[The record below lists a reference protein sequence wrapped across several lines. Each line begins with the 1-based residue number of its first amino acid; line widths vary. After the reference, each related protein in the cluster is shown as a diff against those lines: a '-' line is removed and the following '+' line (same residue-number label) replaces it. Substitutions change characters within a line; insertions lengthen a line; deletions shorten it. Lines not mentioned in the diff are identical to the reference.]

1 MCCLAVIFII
11 NLLTILLFITMY
23 NVVAKFH
30 SPMIFKNDILLAT
43 IIMGL
48 RIYTFYSSIFRS
60 EQGTFSYKLFSMY
73 KICKS
78 GFNISEKK
86 RIINKFRF
94 YTRKNLATCYYFL
107 EDIEKDEYR
116 IMSRLHFHVAKIWPQ
131 SVADFLLLKISICS
145 SFLSIDFFCNF
156 Q

>member
-1 MCCLAVIFII
+1 MQNEIITLHCSVFITLFISYKSFISFYWMCCLAVIFII
-11 NLLTILLFITMY
+11 NLLTILLFITIY

-30 SPMIFKNDILLAT
+30 SPMIFRNDIFLLAT

-48 RIYTFYSSIFRS
+48 RIYTFYSSISRS

-94 YTRKNLATCYYFL
+94 YFRQKFG
-107 EDIEKDEYR
+107 
-116 IMSRLHFHVAKIWPQ
+116 H
-131 SVADFLLLKISICS
+131 LLLLFWKI
-145 SFLSIDFFCNF
+145 
-156 Q
+156 